1 MRSSQC
7 NAEWRSGN
15 AELLF
20 VIYRT
25 LSENKKVL
33 PIHSVDS
40 NHEQMTEIP
49 EPQSEIRN
57 LRVAAI
63 GVGSLGRHHARNF
76 AELLRERR
84 IGSVTVC
91 DSNGEV
97 AAKVAADN
105 GLDRSVTDWRELLG
119 SVDAVS
125 IATPTET
132 HCNIAV
138 PFLESGVH
146 VLVEKPIA
154 LTLQEAD
161 KMIAAAKGSGAK
173 LMVGQLERFNPAMV
187 ALRPHVTQPLYFEI
201 HRVSPFPNRSLD
213 VDVVLDVMIHDLDAV
228 QWLVG
233 EDVKVT
239 AIHAVGI
246 PVISDK
252 VDAANAR
259 IEFENGAV
267 ANITASRI
275 GTEKIRK
282 TRFYQTN
289 AYVVLDYA
297 TKFASLTSLNPEAS
311 HPLLGISINRL
322 EINDVEPLRAE
333 IKAFLDSIE
342 RDVDPPVTGAD
353 GRRALALAAGVLE
366 KIDAHASRVFAKS
379 RD

>member
-1 MRSSQC
+1 M
-7 NAEWRSGN
+7 
-15 AELLF
+15 
-20 VIYRT
+20 
-25 LSENKKVL
+25 
-33 PIHSVDS
+33 
-40 NHEQMTEIP
+40 P
-49 EPQSEIRN
+49 EDEKIRA
-57 LRVAAI
+57 AAI
-63 GVGSLGRHHARNF
+63 GVGSLGRHHARNY
-76 AELLRERR
+76 AEIARDGMIRFV
-84 IGSVTVC
+84 GVC
-91 DSNGEV
+91 DTDPATAARVSGDCGGEV
-97 AAKVAADN
+97 FV
-105 GLDRSVTDWRELLG
+105 DRESLFDR
-119 SVDAVS
+119 VDMVS

-132 HCNIAV
+132 HCQIACE
-138 PFLESGVH
+138 FLERGIH

-154 LTLQEAD
+154 LSLEEAN
-161 KMIAAAKGSGAK
+161 KMIAVSKRSGAK

-187 ALRPHVTQPLYFEI
+187 ALRPHVDNPLYFEI

-233 EDVKVT
+233 EDVQVSE
-239 AIHAVGI
+239 IRAVGI

-311 HPLLGISINRL
+311 NPLLGISVNRL
-322 EINDVEPLRAE
+322 EIIDVEPLRAE
-333 IKAFLDSIE
+333 ILAFLGSIISDSE
-342 RDVDPPVTGAD
+342 PPISGED
-353 GRRALALAAGVLE
+353 GRRALALAVGVLE
-366 KIDAHASRVFAKS
+366 KIEDHVSKLNV
-379 RD
+379 

>member
-1 MRSSQC
+1 M
-7 NAEWRSGN
+7 EGN
-15 AELLF
+15 
-20 VIYRT
+20 R
-25 LSENKKVL
+25 K
-33 PIHSVDS
+33 
-40 NHEQMTEIP
+40 
-49 EPQSEIRN
+49 
-57 LRVAAI
+57 LRAAAI
-63 GVGSLGRHHARNF
+63 GVGSLGRHHARNY
-76 AELLRERR
+76 AELEREGRVEFVGACDANAETAAGISR
-84 IGSVTVC
+84 LNGS
-91 DSNGEV
+91 DHF
-97 AAKVAADN
+97 
-105 GLDRSVTDWRELLG
+105 TDWTELLDK
-119 SVDAVS
+119 VDLVS

-132 HCNIAV
+132 HCDIACA
-138 PFLESGVH
+138 FLEKGVH

-154 LTLQEAD
+154 MKLDEAD
-161 KMIAAAKGSGAK
+161 KMIAAAEKSGAK

-187 ALRPHVTQPLYFEI
+187 ALRPHVTNPLYFEI

-233 EDVKVT
+233 EDVNVS

-267 ANITASRI
+267 ANITASRV

-289 AYVVLDYA
+289 SYVVLDYA
-297 TKFASLTSLNPEAS
+297 TKFASVTSLAPNVA

-333 IKAFLDSIE
+333 ISAFLDSIE
-342 RDVDPPVTGAD
+342 NDRAVPVSGAD
-353 GRRALALAAGVLE
+353 GRRALGLAVEVLE
-366 KIDAHASRVFAKS
+366 RIDEHRSRLNV
-379 RD
+379 

>member
-1 MRSSQC
+1 M
-7 NAEWRSGN
+7 
-15 AELLF
+15 
-20 VIYRT
+20 
-25 LSENKKVL
+25 SENRRLK
-33 PIHSVDS
+33 S
-40 NHEQMTEIP
+40 
-49 EPQSEIRN
+49 
-57 LRVAAI
+57 AAI
-63 GVGSLGRHHARNF
+63 GVGSLGRHHARNY
-76 AELLRERR
+76 AELAREGC
-84 IGSVTVC
+84 IEFVGACDTNAETV
-91 DSNGEV
+91 EQV
-97 AAKVAADN
+97 AKDN
-105 GLDRSVTDWRELLG
+105 RCSTFTDWRELLDK
-119 SVDAVS
+119 VDVVS

-132 HCNIAV
+132 HCEIACA
-138 PFLESGVH
+138 FLEKGVN

-154 LTLQEAD
+154 LTLDEAD
-161 KMIAAAKGSGAK
+161 KMIAAATKSGAK

-187 ALRPHVTQPLYFEI
+187 ALRPHVTKPLYFEI

-233 EDVKVT
+233 EDVKVS

-297 TKFASLTSLNPEAS
+297 TKFASLTSLNPDAS

-322 EINDVEPLRAE
+322 EINDMEPLRTE
-333 IKAFLDSIE
+333 ISAFLDAVANDQ
-342 RDVDPPVTGAD
+342 RPPVTGED
-353 GRRALALAAGVLE
+353 GRQALALAVGVLE
-366 KIDAHASRVFAKS
+366 KIETHRSRLNV
-379 RD
+379 

>member
-1 MRSSQC
+1 M
-7 NAEWRSGN
+7 
-15 AELLF
+15 
-20 VIYRT
+20 
-25 LSENKKVL
+25 SEN
-33 PIHSVDS
+33 
-40 NHEQMTEIP
+40 
-49 EPQSEIRN
+49 RN
-57 LRVAAI
+57 LRAAAI
-63 GVGSLGRHHARNF
+63 GVGSLGRHHARNY
-76 AELLRERR
+76 AELAAEGR
-84 IGSVTVC
+84 VTFVGAC
-91 DSNGEV
+91 DSNAET
-97 AAKVAADN
+97 AQQVAADN
-105 GLDRSVTDWRELLG
+105 GSEHFTDWRELIG
-119 SVDAVS
+119 KVDVVS

-132 HCNIAV
+132 HCEIACA
-138 PFLESGVH
+138 FLEAGVH

-154 LTLQEAD
+154 IAIDEAD
-161 KMIAAAKGSGAK
+161 KMIAAAQKSGAK

-187 ALRPHVTQPLYFEI
+187 ALRPHVTNPLYFEI

-233 EDVKVT
+233 EDVKVS

-289 AYVVLDYA
+289 SYVVLDYA
-297 TKFASLTSLNPEAS
+297 TKFSSVTSLNPDAA
-311 HPLLGISINRL
+311 HPLLGININRL

-333 IKAFLDSIE
+333 ITSFLDSIE
-342 RDVDPPVTGAD
+342 NDKKPAVTGED
-353 GRRALALAAGVLE
+353 GRRALALAVGVLE
-366 KIDAHASRVFAKS
+366 RIEEHVARLGVKK
-379 RD
+379 

>member
-1 MRSSQC
+1 MEI
-7 NAEWRSGN
+7 A
-15 AELLF
+15 
-20 VIYRT
+20 
-25 LSENKKVL
+25 KK
-33 PIHSVDS
+33 
-40 NHEQMTEIP
+40 
-49 EPQSEIRN
+49 
-57 LRVAAI
+57 LRAAAI
-63 GVGSLGRHHARNF
+63 GVGSLGRHHARNYSELGKEGRLEYVGACDVDAAT
-76 AELLRERR
+76 AEKMSAEHG
-84 IGSVTVC
+84 GS
-91 DSNGEV
+91 
-97 AAKVAADN
+97 A
-105 GLDRSVTDWRELLG
+105 LTDWRELLDR
-119 SVDAVS
+119 VDLVS

-132 HCNIAV
+132 HCEIACA
-138 PFLESGVH
+138 FLENGVH

-154 LTLQEAD
+154 TSLAEAD
-161 KMIAAAKGSGAK
+161 RMIAAAEGSGAK

-187 ALRPHVTQPLYFEI
+187 SLRPHVTKPLYFEI

-233 EDVKVT
+233 EDVKVSE
-239 AIHAVGI
+239 IRAVGI

-275 GTEKIRK
+275 GTETIRK

-333 IKAFLDSIE
+333 ITAFLDSIE
-342 RDVDPPVTGAD
+342 NDTATPVTGED
-353 GRRALALAAGVLE
+353 GRRALALAVGVLE
-366 KIDAHASRVFAKS
+366 KIEQHVSRLNVRKS
-379 RD
+379 